1 MVDWQYSSKNSAQNC
16 ASSGKCERQT
26 NLAKSLRHRDS
37 NPGLHWKIVKSWP
50 LDHIGSCIK
59 IKTNLVYRL
68 HLEMG
73 PRTFESWFH
82 CELFCLWRW
91 LFDSKISVHVTSK
104 WPRGKSCY
112 NEHMAG
118 AASITSSIVYL
129 ANIITLIVDTFSR
142 EGWVLFFFLEALF
155 SGTRITRIR
164 IQFETNTFQFCSGL
178 HMK

>member
-26 NLAKSLRHRDS
+26 NLVKSIQHRES
-37 NPGLHWKIVKSWP
+37 NPGLHGKKARSRP
-50 LDHIGSCIK
+50 LDHIGSCMK
-59 IKTNLVYRL
+59 IMTNLVYWL
-68 HLEMG
+68 QLEMG

-142 EGWVLFFFLEALF
+142 EGWVLLTSFSRSFFWKLV
-155 SGTRITRIR
+155 
-164 IQFETNTFQFCSGL
+164 
-178 HMK
+178 